1 MKHSLLLVFLLCT
14 ASISLSQDRSRQEGT
29 ITRMRMTDCI
39 AAQHPLMD
47 ALSGNRGVMMSA
59 ELCPEYVLVTNSV
72 VYVIVGKGSDQL
84 VPLAETTFFRMQH
97 NELLIRIDDAKHE
110 SRFRVKQMLLRP
122 EWERGQQ
129 IMEAAAS
136 TTLRQQVDGVVLV
149 NARQ

>member
-1 MKHSLLLVFLLCT
+1 MKRSLLLVILLCM
-14 ASISLSQDRSRQEGT
+14 ASLAFSQNRSRQEGT

-39 AAQHPLMD
+39 GTQHPLMD
-47 ALSGNRGVMMSA
+47 ALSGSKGIVSG
-59 ELCPEYVLVTNSV
+59 EVCPEYVLVTDSV

-84 VPLAETTFFRMQH
+84 VPLAETTFFHMQH
-97 NELLIRIDDAKHE
+97 NELLIRVDDAKHE

-129 IMEAAAS
+129 MMEAAAS
-136 TTLRQQVDGVVLV
+136 ASLHQQVDGVVLV